1 MAEVVKKIRNREY
14 YYYQHKIKVENKPRV
29 ITTQIGKTDLKK
41 EILDKKRKEAFR
53 NHFKKIWDIEMQ
65 NEEKIQN
72 QYTFEYTI
80 GDNFTIVFVK
90 IMYNVIRRFLSKDEL
105 NQILK
110 EIFTQHVSG
119 TTHIEGNVVNYKDI
133 KKILEQEKTP
143 SNYTFNDVNEIH
155 NYLLLKSYLS
165 SKKRHKI
172 NEKLILTI
180 NSLLM
185 NGLTMISIS
194 GKRLPIPAGRYRKEK
209 AFLRTTPFKVSPPE
223 LIQQRMKYIFNEYEE
238 KIKRNIH
245 PIEIA
250 FIFHQ
255 KFEEIHPFADGNGR
269 TGREI
274 LNFMLEQNGYPP
286 FYIKED
292 NEKPYYDAL
301 ESGNKEEYHVLF
313 NFILSRMFATV
324 LYYLSKTSMYEVIK
338 SNALQIFGDDI
349 NNKII
354 DLLKKYKENREW
366 LP

>member
-1 MAEVVKKIRNREY
+1 MVEVVKKIRKKEY
-14 YYYQHKIKVENKPRV
+14 YYYQHRIKIENKTRV
-29 ITTQIGKTDLKK
+29 ITTQIGRTDLKK
-41 EILDKKRKEAFR
+41 EILDEKRKEAFR

-65 NEEKIQN
+65 NEEKN
-72 QYTFEYTI
+72 QKQRTFEYTQ
-80 GDNFTIVFVK
+80 GNYFQIVFVK

-119 TTHIEGNVVNYKDI
+119 TTHIEGNVVNYNDI

-143 SNYTFNDVNEIH
+143 SNYAFNDVNEIH
-155 NYLLLKSYLS
+155 NYLLLKSFLS

-194 GKRLPIPAGRYRKEK
+194 GKRLQIPAGKYRKEN

-223 LIQQRMKYIFNEYEE
+223 LIQQRMKYLFNEYEE

-245 PIEIA
+245 PIERSS
-250 FIFHQ
+250 IFHQ

-274 LNFMLEQNGYPP
+274 LNLMLEQDGYPP

-292 NEKPYYDAL
+292 YEKPYYDAL
-301 ESGNKEEYHVLF
+301 ESGNKEDYQVLF
-313 NFILSRMFATV
+313 DFIMDRMVATV
-324 LYYLSKTSMYEVIK
+324 LYYLSKTSMYEVIT
-338 SNALQIFGDDI
+338 SNALQIFGNEI
-349 NNKII
+349 NNLIMTII
-354 DLLKKYKENREW
+354 KKYKENREW
-366 LP
+366 FP